1 MWLPPAR
8 AHRQYCAPRSSP
20 AGLRHSDP
28 PAVRQPTACL
38 LYAEFVPACC
48 ARRLMFAVLFV
59 VPYML
64 PSSHSAPFLFLFA
77 VRICYM
83 PANSAAS
90 SPLQNGERAEGEV
103 SFGEGPGVRF
113 GCPQFGFRPIVR
125 PVSPS
130 IRVQIF
136 VFCPIVQSFTGSL
149 IAPRP
154 PLSRMERGQ
163 GVRFLSE
170 RGRG

>member
-38 LYAEFVPACC
+38 LYAEIVSACC

-90 SPLQNGERAEGEV
+90 SPLQNGEGQ
-103 SFGEGPGVRF
+103 GVRF

-136 VFCPIVQSFTGSL
+136 IFCLVVQSFTGLLTTPYS
-149 IAPRP
+149 P
-154 PLSRMERGQ
+154 SR
-163 GVRFLSE
+163 FSE
-170 RGRG
+170 RGSGGEVSLGRG

>member
-90 SPLQNGERAEGEV
+90 SPLQNGEGQ
-103 SFGEGPGVRF
+103 GVRF